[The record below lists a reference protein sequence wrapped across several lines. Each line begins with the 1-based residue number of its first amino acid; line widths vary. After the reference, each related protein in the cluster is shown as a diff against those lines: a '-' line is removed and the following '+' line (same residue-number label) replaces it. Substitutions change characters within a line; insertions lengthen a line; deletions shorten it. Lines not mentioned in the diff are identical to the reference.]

1 LRPEKNIARLL
12 RAIVQ
17 VANQTPV
24 TLVIV
29 GDGAER
35 RALESQALALGLSD
49 TVIFTGAIE
58 DPARLLGAFDVF
70 AISSDTEQMP
80 ISVLEAMAAS
90 LPIAGVDVG
99 DVKEM
104 VSPENSPF
112 IVGQDSTT
120 LAAAMLNLLSD
131 AQTRRRIGAANRQR
145 VCKDYTL
152 DCMVRTYTDLYLG
165 LIQSASRKQVHFL

>member
-1 LRPEKNIARLL
+1 MLASFTPLRRL
-12 RAIVQ
+12 RSKRRSH
-17 VANQTPV
+17 
-24 TLVIV
+24 LVIV

-35 RALESQALALGLSD
+35 RALESQALAMGLSN

-80 ISVLEAMAAS
+80 ISVLEAMAAG

-104 VSPENSPF
+104 VSIE
-112 IVGQDSTT
+112 
-120 LAAAMLNLLSD
+120 
-131 AQTRRRIGAANRQR
+131 NRQFIDAEQG
-145 VCKDYTL
+145 K
-152 DCMVRTYTDLYLG
+152 
-165 LIQSASRKQVHFL
+165 